1 MSNSEPI
8 VLKEEQETLFVP
20 LLGKAS
26 YQHIFPDEKANSIIT
41 TIPYDFTKLK
51 VPKKTATTLV
61 IRAKKFD
68 EMVERFITDNPAG
81 IILHLGCGLD
91 SRCIRVKHPVNP
103 WFDLDFPEVI
113 ELRREFFT
121 ANTHYQ
127 MIGSSVT
134 DLNWLNQIPLKQVPY
149 FVIAEGLL
157 MYLYEQ
163 NIIELFQAL
172 KHRFTH
178 IEIAFDA
185 FSDYTV
191 KKISKHPSIQ
201 KTGASI
207 RWGIDNPKDIEK
219 WDSDYT
225 LLEEWFFTQ
234 SPLIDQFG
242 WFYRLMFNLSS
253 HIDMAKKAQRIL
265 HFRL

>member
-1 MSNSEPI
+1 MSKSEPI

-41 TIPYDFTKLK
+41 SIPYDFKALK

-61 IRAKKFD
+61 IRAKKLD
-68 EMVERFITDNPAG
+68 EMTEKFIKNNPEG

-91 SRCIRVKHPVNP
+91 SRCIRVKHPLNS

-113 ELRREFFT
+113 DLRRKFFT
-121 ANTHYQ
+121 ATTQYQ

-149 FVIAEGLL
+149 FVIAEGLF
-157 MYLYEQ
+157 MYLHEQ

-172 KHRFTH
+172 EHRFTH

-185 FSDYTV
+185 FSEFTV
-191 KKISKHPSIQ
+191 KNISKHPSIQ

-207 RWGIDNPKDIEK
+207 RWGIDNPMDIEK
-219 WDSDYT
+219 WDNDYT
-225 LLEEWFFTQ
+225 LMEEWYFTQ
-234 SPLIDQFG
+234 SPLIDKFG
-242 WFYRLMFNLSS
+242 LFYRLMFNLTS
-253 HIDMAKKAQRIL
+253 HIDVANKAQRIL